1 MRSAIDQYVIDQI
14 RDRRKKMK
22 ISQEKLAYAIGFES
36 KGYIGKIESK
46 NPKYYDTYNIS
57 HLSVIAKVLNCSPKD
72 FMPEK
77 SL

>member
-1 MRSAIDQYVIDQI
+1 MRSVIDQYVINQV

-22 ISQEKLAYAIGFES
+22 VSQEKLAYAIGFES

-46 NPKYYDTYNIS
+46 NPKYDDTYNIS
-57 HLSVIAKVLNCSPKD
+57 HLNVIAKILECSPKD

-77 SL
+77 AL